1 MASRSAECY
10 RSRAKDCCRKAVI
23 AEDIDQRTHWLEAA
37 ARWVSLARQEGIL
50 LPAQTKAVQG
60 RWPGRNRCP
69 QSYRH
74 DYGRRPAGLE

>member
-1 MASRSAECY
+1 VDLSLGYAVMASSSAECY

-50 LPAQTKAVQG
+50 LPAQTKAAPSSDPVVCIAAG
-60 RWPGRNRCP
+60 
-69 QSYRH
+69 
-74 DYGRRPAGLE
+74 YGS